1 MFIPPFGPDGSYE
14 NLKRIRNIFGKEIE
28 PDEAYIFLICLKGWI
43 DSIQRIPNPETH
55 QLLKSIRDELL
66 GMRKHLSSL
75 TNKKMNSLFIE
86 NFYEFFKTV
95 DEQK

>member
-55 QLLKSIRDELL
+55 
-66 GMRKHLSSL
+66 
-75 TNKKMNSLFIE
+75 
-86 NFYEFFKTV
+86 
-95 DEQK
+95 